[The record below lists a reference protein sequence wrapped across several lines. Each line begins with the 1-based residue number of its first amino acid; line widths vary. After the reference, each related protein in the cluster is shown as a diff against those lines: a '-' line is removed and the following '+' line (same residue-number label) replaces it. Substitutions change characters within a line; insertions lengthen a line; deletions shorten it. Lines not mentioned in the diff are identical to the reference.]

1 VKKIGAWD
9 FSAKYSLIFWET
21 NREEPNKIIKNIK
34 NYLKK
39 IMPRNP
45 EKRNPEERKLFKNIN
60 VGLMWEIIESSG
72 LINDPYNC
80 ELYESVL
87 ASAKAKKIFDT
98 FGVPGISEFMSRLNS
113 IHNHCNNPEK
123 HPPINL

>member
-1 VKKIGAWD
+1 MLQKLGIV
-9 FSAKYSLIFWET
+9 
-21 NREEPNKIIKNIK
+21 IKNIK

-45 EKRNPEERKLFKNIN
+45 QETLLKTEFPKNIN
-60 VGLMWEIIESSG
+60 VGRIWEIIESSG

-87 ASAKAKKIFDT
+87 ASAEAKKIFDT
-98 FGVPGISEFMSRLNS
+98 FGVPGIREFMYRLNK